1 MPEKAEPH
9 VTIGSS
15 VHESLRRDIIFGR
28 LEPGRKLHLNDL
40 KAYYSASVSTL
51 REGLNRLVAEGF
63 VINEG
68 QRGFHVAPMTMEGLK
83 EIADLRI
90 LIEGHALKL
99 SIEAGDTEWEG
110 EIVSAHHKLHRM
122 EQRMGQGDFSV
133 KETWKQYD
141 WEFHQSLIGDC
152 GSQELLSLHGT
163 VFDKYLRY
171 LMRDR
176 TGPTVI
182 GLVAAIA
189 LVTTGVRLLKRDNGR
204 HQILGWILILLP
216 VITPLIVLLVWLT
229 FFASFEVD

>member
-1 MPEKAEPH
+1 MPERSDSHA
-9 VTIGSS
+9 TIGSS

-40 KAYYSASVSTL
+40 KSYYNASVSTL

-68 QRGFHVAPMTMEGLK
+68 QRGFHVAPVTEEGLK

-90 LIEGHALKL
+90 LIECHALKL

-141 WEFHQSLIGDC
+141 WEFHQALIGAC

-171 LMRDR
+171 LMRLLSFRGDTAVNEHRALLAAALDR
-176 TGPTVI
+176 DAGRAQEI
-182 GLVAAIA
+182 LRQHIA
-189 LVTTGVRLLKRDNGR
+189 GGVE
-204 HQILGWILILLP
+204 HS
-216 VITPLIVLLVWLT
+216 LT
-229 FFASFEVD
+229 ELAGTARMSA